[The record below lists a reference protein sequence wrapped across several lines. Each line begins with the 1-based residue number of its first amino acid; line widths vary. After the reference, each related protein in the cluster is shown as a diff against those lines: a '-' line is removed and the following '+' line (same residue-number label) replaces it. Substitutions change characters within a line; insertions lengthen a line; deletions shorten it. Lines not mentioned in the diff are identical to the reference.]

1 MDVNDHEH
9 ADGGMLNRASEK
21 KLLLASVTCQRP
33 HCLAACVAA
42 SLSEASDYVGSALTE
57 PALV

>member
-33 HCLAACVAA
+33 HCLAA